1 MVNFTEV
8 SNKTN
13 NQTVEIVRS
22 TLLALVLLSF
32 CVFIYFVTIIL
43 YVFFTTPHVREN
55 ARYIL
60 FVHMLINDTLLLSVL
75 IFVSLVAIFD
85 VYIPVP
91 ICYALVMYSTSSFKV
106 TAYNLAIMSFE
117 RYFAICYPLRHA
129 QVCTMQ
135 RSLLVI
141 GVMWLL
147 SSTPLVPDFIAMCY
161 SMPKNFFSTSLIC
174 QWSTFAMNSFQL
186 TLRSLM
192 EITTFILVGLVIL
205 YTYVKV
211 MVVARKIGSG
221 RSSALKAEKT
231 VLLHAFQLGLC
242 MMYFSYSFTDAYLRK
257 YFYFIP
263 ITNFFLFMCIPRYIS
278 PLIYGVRDEVF
289 RKYIRKMNFFV

>member
-13 NQTVEIVRS
+13 NQTAEIVRS
-22 TLLALVLLSF
+22 SLLTLMLLSF
-32 CVFIYFVTIIL
+32 CVFIYFGTIIL
-43 YVFFTTPHVREN
+43 HIFFTTPHVREN

-60 FVHMLINDTLLLSVL
+60 FVHMLINDTLLLSVV
-75 IFVSLVAIFD
+75 IFLCLVVIYV

-91 ICYALVMYSTSSFKV
+91 ICYALVTFSISAFRV
-106 TAYNLAIMSFE
+106 TAYNLAIMSLE

-135 RSLLVI
+135 RSLLVM
-141 GVMWLL
+141 GVMWLV
-147 SSTPLVPDFIAMCY
+147 SITPLLPDFIAMCY

-174 QWSTFAMNSFQL
+174 QWSTFAMNSFQV

-211 MVVARKIGSG
+211 MVVARKIGSR
-221 RSSALKAEKT
+221 RSTAFKAEKT

-242 MMYFSYSFTDAYLRK
+242 MTSFSSSFTNAYLRD
-257 YFYFIP
+257 YFYFIQ
-263 ITNFFLFMCIPRYIS
+263 ITNCFVFMCIPRFIS

-289 RKYIRKMNFFV
+289 RKYIRKMNFSV

>member
-13 NQTVEIVRS
+13 NQIAEIVRS
-22 TLLALVLLSF
+22 TLLTLMLLAF
-32 CVFIYFVTIIL
+32 CVYIYFVTIIL
-43 YVFFTTPHVREN
+43 HVFFTISHVREN

-75 IFVSLVAIFD
+75 IYLFLVVIYI

-91 ICYALVMYSTSSFKV
+91 ICYALATLAASAFRV
-106 TAYNLAIMSFE
+106 TPYNLAIMSLE

-129 QVCTMQ
+129 QVCTVQ
-135 RSLLVI
+135 RSLSVI
-141 GVMWLL
+141 RVMWLL
-147 SSTPLVPDFIAMCY
+147 SLIPLVPDFIAMCF
-161 SMPKNFFSTSLIC
+161 SMPKNFFTTSLIC
-174 QWSTFAMNSFQL
+174 QWSTFAMNSFQV

-221 RSSALKAEKT
+221 RSSAFKAEKT
-231 VLLHAFQLGLC
+231 VLLHALQLGLC
-242 MMYFSYSFTDAYLRK
+242 MTSFSSLFTNAYLRE

-263 ITNFFLFMCIPRYIS
+263 IFNFFAFICIPRFIS
-278 PLIYGVRDEVF
+278 PIIYGVRDEVF
-289 RKYIRKMNFFV
+289 RKYIRKMNFSV